1 MTLRL
6 RTLASFVKPSDIVCD
21 IGCDHAY
28 LPIYLAKNGHPSLIY
43 ATEINDNAYHIAL
56 DNIQKEALDNKI
68 QLKLTDGFKGLE
80 NTSINTLIIAGVG
93 ARTVL
98 DIVSQ
103 TKDTK
108 VQKLI
113 IQANNDLPLL
123 RQKITKYGFYLTK
136 EKMVFDKNK
145 WYTIGVYTK
154 VKRHLKRREIQYG
167 LHDKSNMRYYQEIC
181 AKLNI
186 LNNQLSFK
194 NFKKK
199 WQILYKISLIKKYL

>member
-6 RTLASFVKPSDIVCD
+6 RTLASFVLPSDIVCD

-103 TKDTK
+103 TKGTK

-154 VKRHLKRREIQYG
+154 KKKRLTKGEICYG
-167 LHDKSNMRYYQEIC
+167 LKDSSNMRYYHEAL

-194 NFKKK
+194 NFQKKK
-199 WQILYKISLIKKYL
+199 EILLKIHYLKKYL